1 MAALL
6 SPLQLQAGAAL
17 LQDQGITAN
26 VALIDKLDTYNANPL
41 IAPIRDTI
49 INSVGV
55 LANSDRKSTRLNSSH
70 MSESRMPSSA

>member
-41 IAPIRDTI
+41 IAPRSEEHT
-49 INSVGV
+49 SE
-55 LANSDRKSTRLNSSH
+55 LQSH
-70 MSESRMPSSA
+70 